1 MIPLFLV
8 TFIVFIIWFR
18 VKMKRNNSTISEAD
32 AAFWERERKANFTR
46 KRDISQ
52 LELLDADLESL
63 PFSPNPDER
72 EAELSDRVRACASAK
87 MLNLTG
93 YSNTDL
99 KEQYGAGNLDE
110 LTEWDQNFMY
120 FIRAL
125 SQWGSYLYQKKDYAR
140 TKAIMEYSIE
150 IGSDISTVY
159 TTLGEIYAR
168 EHDWEKVDKL
178 ISLVDASDFPLK
190 ESMLKKLKL
199 TKLEY

>member
-18 VKMKRNNSTISEAD
+18 VKMKQNNSPISEED
-32 AAFWERERKANFTR
+32 AAFWERERRANFAR
-46 KRDISQ
+46 KRDISH
-52 LELLDADLESL
+52 LELLAVDLESL
-63 PFSPNPDER
+63 PFSQNPDER
-72 EAELSDRVRACASAK
+72 EGELAAKVRECAAAK

-99 KEQYGAGNLDE
+99 KEQYGTGNLDE

-125 SQWGSYLYQKKDYAR
+125 SQWGTYLYQKKDYAR
-140 TKAIMEYSIE
+140 TKTIMEYAIN

-168 EHDWEKVDKL
+168 EHNWEKVEEL
-178 ISLVDASDFPLK
+178 ITLVEASDFPLK
-190 ESMLKKLKL
+190 DSMLKKLKL

>member
-18 VKMKRNNSTISEAD
+18 VKMKRNNSTISEKD
-32 AAFWERERKANFTR
+32 AAYWERERKANFAR
-46 KRDISQ
+46 KRDISH
-52 LELLDADLESL
+52 LELLTVNLEAL
-63 PFSPNPDER
+63 PFSQSPDEE
-72 EAELSDRVRACASAK
+72 EAELAQKVRTCASAK

-93 YSNTDL
+93 YTNTDL

-110 LTEWDQNFMY
+110 LTDWDQNFMY

-125 SQWGSYLYQKKDYAR
+125 SQWGACLYQKKDYAR
-140 TKAIMEYSIE
+140 TKAVMEYSIE
-150 IGSDISTVY
+150 IGSDISAVY

-168 EHDWEKVDKL
+168 EHDWEKVDEL
-178 ISLVDASDFPLK
+178 ISLVDDSDFALK
-190 ESMLKKLKL
+190 KSILKKLKL

>member
-63 PFSPNPDER
+63 PFSPNPDEQ
-72 EAELSDRVRACASAK
+72 EAELSDRVRTCASAK

-125 SQWGSYLYQKKDYAR
+125 SQWGSYLYQKQDYAR

>member
-32 AAFWERERKANFTR
+32 AAFWERERHANFAR
-46 KRDISQ
+46 KRDISHQ
-52 LELLDADLESL
+52 ELLTVDLDAL
-63 PFSPNPDER
+63 PFSQNPDEEEADLSQKVR
-72 EAELSDRVRACASAK
+72 ECASAK

-93 YSNTDL
+93 YTNTDL

-110 LTEWDQNFMY
+110 LTDWDQNFMY

-125 SQWGSYLYQKKDYAR
+125 SQWGSYLHRMKDYAR
-140 TKAIMEYSIE
+140 AKAVMEYSVE

-159 TTLGEIYAR
+159 TILGEIYAR
-168 EHDWEKVDKL
+168 EQNWEKVDNL
-178 ISLVDASDFPLK
+178 ISLVNDSDFSLK
-190 ESMLKKLKL
+190 ESILKKLKL
-199 TKLEY
+199 AKLEY

>member
-32 AAFWERERKANFTR
+32 AAFWERERHANFSR
-46 KRDISQ
+46 KRDISH
-52 LELLDADLESL
+52 LELLTVDLDAL
-63 PFSPNPDER
+63 PFSQNPDEE
-72 EAELSDRVRACASAK
+72 EAELSQKVRECASAK

-93 YSNTDL
+93 YTNTDL

-110 LTEWDQNFMY
+110 LTDWDQNFMY

-125 SQWGSYLYQKKDYAR
+125 SQWGSYLHRMKDYPRA
-140 TKAIMEYSIE
+140 KAVMEYSVE

-159 TTLGEIYAR
+159 MTLGEIYAR
-168 EHDWEKVDKL
+168 EQDWEKVDNL
-178 ISLVDASDFPLK
+178 ISLVNDSDFSLK
-190 ESMLKKLKL
+190 ESILKKLKL
-199 TKLEY
+199 ARLEY

>member
-1 MIPLFLV
+1 
-8 TFIVFIIWFR
+8 
-18 VKMKRNNSTISEAD
+18 MKRNNSTISEAD
-32 AAFWERERKANFTR
+32 AAFWERERKANFAR

-52 LELLDADLESL
+52 LELLTVNLEAL
-63 PFSPNPDER
+63 PFTQSPDDQ
-72 EAELSDRVRACASAK
+72 EAELSDKVRTCASTK

-125 SQWGSYLYQKKDYAR
+125 SQWGSYLYQKRDYAR

-168 EHDWEKVDKL
+168 EHNWEKVDEL
-178 ISLVDASDFPLK
+178 ISLVDASDFALK
-190 ESMLKKLKL
+190 ESILKKLKL